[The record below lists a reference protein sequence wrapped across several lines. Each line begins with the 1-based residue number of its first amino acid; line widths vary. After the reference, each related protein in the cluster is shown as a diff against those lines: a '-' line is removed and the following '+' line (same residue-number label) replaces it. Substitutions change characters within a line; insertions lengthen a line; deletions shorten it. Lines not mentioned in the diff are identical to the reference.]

1 MNSFEEVTQWLFS
14 QLPVFQQQGA
24 SAYKPGLDKMLAFA
38 EMLGQPHSSFPSI
51 HIAGTNGKGST
62 SHMIASVLQEKGYS
76 VGLYTSPHLV
86 RFSERIRINGVE
98 VEDQFVIDFVRQ
110 HQHYFLTEQ
119 LSFFEITVGM
129 AFAYFAEKEVDYAVI
144 EVGLGGRLDATNIVN
159 PLLSVITNIG
169 LDHTEFLGT
178 SLAEIAAEKGGIIKT
193 GIPVVIGKN
202 QAETKAI
209 FEELAKQQRTTLCF
223 AEEVNVPSI
232 SLDLLGHYQEENK
245 RTAFAAL
252 RQLLGDQLDERALV
266 GFSKVVQNTGLRGR
280 WEIMGNAPLIIADV
294 THNKDGFVQVIPQLE
309 SLEKAKLHIVL
320 GFVQGKAIDEIFALL
335 PKNATYYLSAPA
347 ISRAIPVN
355 KIEPLIEAY
364 GLNAMTYTTVI
375 EAVNAA
381 TVAAQEEDVIYVGGS
396 TFVVAEILSERA
408 L

>member
-14 QLPVFQQQGA
+14 QLPVFQLQGA

-193 GIPVVIGKN
+193 GIPVVIGKK
-202 QAETKAI
+202 QAETKAT
-209 FEELAKQQRTTLCF
+209 FEDFAKQQRTTLCF

-364 GLNAMTYTTVI
+364 GLNAITYTTVI

>member
-86 RFSERIRINGVE
+86 CFSERIRINGVE

>member
-38 EMLGQPHSSFPSI
+38 EMVGQPHSSFPSI

-320 GFVQGKAIDEIFALL
+320 GFVQGKAIEEIFALL

-364 GLNAMTYTTVI
+364 RLNAMTYTTVI

-381 TVAAQEEDVIYVGGS
+381 TVAAQE
-396 TFVVAEILSERA
+396 
-408 L
+408 

>member
-24 SAYKPGLDKMLAFA
+24 SAYKPGLDKMLAFT

-62 SHMIASVLQEKGYS
+62 SHMIASVLQENGYS

>member
-76 VGLYTSPHLV
+76 VGLCTSPHLV

-169 LDHTEFLGT
+169 LDHTEFLGI

>member
-320 GFVQGKAIDEIFALL
+320 GFVQGKAIDEIFTLL

>member
-193 GIPVVIGKN
+193 GIPVVIGKK

>member
-76 VGLYTSPHLV
+76 VGLCTSPHLV

>member
-86 RFSERIRINGVE
+86 RFTERIRINGVE

-110 HQHYFLTEQ
+110 HQRYFLTEQ

-252 RQLLGDQLDERALV
+252 RQLLDDQLDERALV

-320 GFVQGKAIDEIFALL
+320 GFVQGKAIEEIFALL

-396 TFVVAEILSERA
+396 TFVVAEILSAR
-408 L
+408 LM

>member
-14 QLPVFQQQGA
+14 QLPIFQQQGA
-24 SAYKPGLDKMLAFA
+24 SAYKPGLDKMLAFT

-62 SHMIASVLQEKGYS
+62 SHMIASVLQENGYS

-144 EVGLGGRLDATNIVN
+144 EVGLGGRLDATNIVS

-193 GIPVVIGKN
+193 GIPVVIGKK

-245 RTAFAAL
+245 RTAFTAL

-320 GFVQGKAIDEIFALL
+320 GFVQGKAIEEIFALL
-335 PKNATYYLSAPA
+335 PKNATYYLSAPD

-355 KIEPLIEAY
+355 KIEPLIETY
-364 GLNAMTYTTVI
+364 RLNAMTYTTVI

>member
-335 PKNATYYLSAPA
+335 PKNATYYLSTPA

>member
-252 RQLLGDQLDERALV
+252 RQLQGDQLDERALV

-355 KIEPLIEAY
+355 KIELLIEAY

>member
-335 PKNATYYLSAPA
+335 PKNATYYLSAPD

-355 KIEPLIEAY
+355 KIEPLIETY
-364 GLNAMTYTTVI
+364 RLNAMTYTTVI

>member
-320 GFVQGKAIDEIFALL
+320 GFVQGKAIEEIFALL
-335 PKNATYYLSAPA
+335 PKNATYYLSAPD

-355 KIEPLIEAY
+355 KIEPLIETY
-364 GLNAMTYTTVI
+364 RLNAMTYTTVI

>member
-375 EAVNAA
+375 EAVNTA

>member
-245 RTAFAAL
+245 RTAFTAL

-320 GFVQGKAIDEIFALL
+320 GFVQGKAIEEIFALL

-364 GLNAMTYTTVI
+364 RLNAMTYTTVI

>member
-335 PKNATYYLSAPA
+335 PKNATYYLSAPD

>member
-38 EMLGQPHSSFPSI
+38 EMLGQPHSSFSSI

-193 GIPVVIGKN
+193 GIPVVIGKK
-202 QAETKAI
+202 QVETKAI

-320 GFVQGKAIDEIFALL
+320 GFVQGKAIEEIFALL

-364 GLNAMTYTTVI
+364 RLNAMTYTTVI

>member
-86 RFSERIRINGVE
+86 RFTERIRINGVE

-110 HQHYFLTEQ
+110 HQRYFLTEQ

-320 GFVQGKAIDEIFALL
+320 GFVQGKAIEEIFALL

-396 TFVVAEILSERA
+396 TFVVAEILSAR
-408 L
+408 LM

>member
-144 EVGLGGRLDATNIVN
+144 EVGLGGRLDATNIVS

-193 GIPVVIGKN
+193 GIPVVIGKK

-209 FEELAKQQRTTLCF
+209 FEELAKQQKTTLCF

-252 RQLLGDQLDERALV
+252 RQLLEDQLDERALV
-266 GFSKVVQNTGLRGR
+266 GFSKVVQNTGLSGR

-320 GFVQGKAIDEIFALL
+320 GFVQGKAIEEIFALL

-355 KIEPLIEAY
+355 KIEPLIETY
-364 GLNAMTYTTVI
+364 RLNAMTYTTVI

-381 TVAAQEEDVIYVGGS
+381 TAAAQEEDVIYVGGS
-396 TFVVAEILSERA
+396 NFVVADFFYFLK

>member
-320 GFVQGKAIDEIFALL
+320 GFVQGKAIEEIFALL

-364 GLNAMTYTTVI
+364 RLNAMTYTTVI

-396 TFVVAEILSERA
+396 TFVVAEILSAR
-408 L
+408 LM

>member
-86 RFSERIRINGVE
+86 SFTERIRINGVE

-320 GFVQGKAIDEIFALL
+320 GFVQGKAIEEIFALL

-396 TFVVAEILSERA
+396 TFVVAEILSAR
-408 L
+408 LM

>member
-320 GFVQGKAIDEIFALL
+320 GFVQGKAIEEIFALL

-355 KIEPLIEAY
+355 KIEPFTETY
-364 GLNAMTYTTVI
+364 RLNATTYTTVI

-396 TFVVAEILSERA
+396 TFVVAEILSAR
-408 L
+408 LM

>member
-252 RQLLGDQLDERALV
+252 RQLLDDQLDERALV

-396 TFVVAEILSERA
+396 TFVVAEILSAR
-408 L
+408 LM

>member
-320 GFVQGKAIDEIFALL
+320 GFVQGKAIEEIFALL

-396 TFVVAEILSERA
+396 TFVVAEILSAR
-408 L
+408 LM

>member
-86 RFSERIRINGVE
+86 RFTERIRINGVE

-110 HQHYFLTEQ
+110 HQRYFLTEQ

-320 GFVQGKAIDEIFALL
+320 GFVQGKAIEEIFALL

-347 ISRAIPVN
+347 ISRAIPIN

>member
-193 GIPVVIGKN
+193 GIPVVIGKK

-245 RTAFAAL
+245 RTAFTAL

-320 GFVQGKAIDEIFALL
+320 GFVQGKAIEEIFALL
-335 PKNATYYLSAPA
+335 PKNATYYLSAPD

-355 KIEPLIEAY
+355 KIEPLIETY
-364 GLNAMTYTTVI
+364 RLNAMTYTTVI

>member
-320 GFVQGKAIDEIFALL
+320 GFVQGKAIEEIFALL

>member
-320 GFVQGKAIDEIFALL
+320 GFVQGKAIEEVFALL

>member
-320 GFVQGKAIDEIFALL
+320 GFVQGKAIEEIFALL
-335 PKNATYYLSAPA
+335 PKNATYYLSTPD

>member
-320 GFVQGKAIDEIFALL
+320 GFVQGKAIEEIFALL

-364 GLNAMTYTTVI
+364 RLNAMTYTTVI

>member
-245 RTAFAAL
+245 RTAFTAL

-335 PKNATYYLSAPA
+335 PKNATYYLSTPA

>member
-38 EMLGQPHSSFPSI
+38 EMLGQPHSSFSSI

-320 GFVQGKAIDEIFALL
+320 GFVQGKAIEEIFALL

-364 GLNAMTYTTVI
+364 RLNAMTYTTVI

>member
-1 MNSFEEVTQWLFS
+1 M
-14 QLPVFQQQGA
+14 
-24 SAYKPGLDKMLAFA
+24 
-38 EMLGQPHSSFPSI
+38 
-51 HIAGTNGKGST
+51 
-62 SHMIASVLQEKGYS
+62 
-76 VGLYTSPHLV
+76 

-320 GFVQGKAIDEIFALL
+320 GFVQGKAIEEIFALL

>member
-86 RFSERIRINGVE
+86 RFTERIRINGVE

-320 GFVQGKAIDEIFALL
+320 GFVQGKAIEEIFALL

>member
-252 RQLLGDQLDERALV
+252 RQLLGDQLDERVLV

-320 GFVQGKAIDEIFALL
+320 GFVQGKAIEEIFALL

-364 GLNAMTYTTVI
+364 RLNAMTYTTVI